1 MCLRHVSFKDCL
13 YSLESAWMNKNL
25 LKKLDGF
32 YAKCL
37 RQILKISPS
46 FISRVTNEFV
56 LQQFNTQPL
65 STILLKR
72 QLQLFGK
79 VARMPNHNVV
89 RESVFEHDSIDMKQ
103 SGNRRRG
110 RPRNTWTNEFRKRA
124 LIICQDADML
134 ATIMSKESW
143 DAKVKTFLA

>member
-1 MCLRHVSFKDCL
+1 
-13 YSLESAWMNKNL
+13 MNKNL

-46 FISRVTNEFV
+46 FISRVTNDFI

-65 STILLKR
+65 SAILLKR

-79 VARMPNHNVV
+79 VARMPNHCVV
-89 RESVFEHDSIDMKQ
+89 RESIFEHDSVDIKQ

-110 RPRNTWTNEFRKRA
+110 RPRNTWANELRKYA
-124 LIICQDADML
+124 AAIAQDADL
-134 ATIMSKESW
+134 YTAIMPKESW
-143 DAKVKTFLA
+143 EAAVKDFMA